1 MGGNPNSGICIM
13 KPSGALQTVK
23 LVHTLIWAFFAAC
36 IVLIP
41 LFSYLGSFRV
51 ATVLIGA
58 VALEV
63 MVLAFN
69 RGSCPLTGVAARYTD
84 NRQSNFDIY
93 LPEWLARYNK
103 AIFGTLYI
111 FGVIYTLLLW
121 M

>member
-1 MGGNPNSGICIM
+1 MGSNPGGCMQTM
-13 KPSGALQTVK
+13 KPSSALQRIK
-23 LVHTLIWAFFAAC
+23 IVHTLIWAFFAAC

-41 LFSYLGSFRV
+41 LFSYLGSFRL
-51 ATVLIGA
+51 ATVLIGV

-84 NRQSNFDIY
+84 DRQSNFDIY

-111 FGVIYTLLLW
+111 FSVIYTLVLW